1 VKKPVKKAAGGGDG
15 SKSVDMG
22 SKLVDQHRRMATGH
36 MGSVNKPD
44 MAMKKGGKAKKK

>member
-1 VKKPVKKAAGGGDG
+1 MKKAVKKAAGGGDG
-15 SKSVDMG
+15 MHTPNMG

-36 MGSVNKPD
+36 MDTVNKPQ